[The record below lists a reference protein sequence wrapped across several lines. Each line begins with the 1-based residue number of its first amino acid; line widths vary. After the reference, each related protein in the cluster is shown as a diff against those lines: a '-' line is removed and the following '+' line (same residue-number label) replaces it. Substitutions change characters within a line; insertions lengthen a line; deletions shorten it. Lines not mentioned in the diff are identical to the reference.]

1 MKILSA
7 IIAIAAAG
15 PLMVDGNGVSQN
27 HFCFRMINFP
37 FQQVLNW
44 HGPHG
49 GHHNFFDGVEYTHG
63 GHGGPRDAEGIA
75 VHGHGPHGGHAED
88 AKVPYAEVMAELKQ
102 QKKERME
109 AAAAEKHEHSHGHGH
124 GNGHSHGH
132 GHGHH
137 GHGHHGARGGG
148 AGY

>member
-1 MKILSA
+1 MKLLSA

-15 PLMVDGNGVSQN
+15 PLMVDGNG
-27 HFCFRMINFP
+27 
-37 FQQVLNW
+37 QVLNW

-49 GHHNFFDGVEYTHG
+49 GHHDFFEGVEYTHG
-63 GHGGPRDAEGIA
+63 GHSA
-75 VHGHGPHGGHAED
+75 D

-102 QKKERME
+102 QKLERME
-109 AAAAEKHEHSHGHGH
+109 AAAAAEEHGHHHGHGD

-148 AGY
+148 GCSRRTWTPSWTW